1 MAEQIG
7 GVSIGITGDYSSLQ
21 GDFDS
26 AAKVAETAGQ
36 KIASSLAS
44 GFGAAIGGGL
54 GSIIIQQL
62 VSSGALQNITSS
74 ISGAIGS
81 ALSNVNFSDIG
92 NKITSAVGGA
102 FDSVNIAA
110 LQSKVSGAF
119 AGIGDAAA
127 AEFATV
133 QTAASSA
140 WSSVAASASEGA
152 TAVSE
157 AAASAAASME
167 SAVTGAAA
175 VGSGVATA
183 GSMFSSITAGITS
196 AAAAV
201 GTFATETVPSFI
213 TGAGLANVAAIGLAA
228 GIAAVG
234 VAAVALTLDYSNLIQ
249 QQAIVAAQMGESFQ
263 TVNTLQTASGLLGL
277 GPDALTNLLG
287 GDTFTAAL
295 DKLGTSIDTAFS
307 ANRLEAISNLVDQF
321 QALPDPIQRAQLA
334 VQLFGD
340 QAGPALALMTDATK
354 EAVAQA
360 YDLSQAWDTNTRESL
375 QRISDFWTSVKQF
388 FSQEIDFSAAW
399 QGFKQGLVEAV
410 TGSESTI
417 HTFVLQMESTFH
429 DLGTAISDSVN
440 SGLRSLSAATGI
452 DLSGWLQIGQT
463 LGNILRQG
471 IGNLIPPGGFGGN
484 PQLNLANDAFM
495 QQQLKAIQNALA
507 PNTAN
512 IAASIADPAAFAA
525 ATASVDQM
533 TAKMASDYG
542 TLTSAL
548 SSAQSSL
555 ASLQSAFQQTPSS
568 TILAQAVA
576 NAQGLVNQL
585 QAAKTAIDNAV
596 AATQFLAD
604 AFQNLGVAS
613 TGFSVST
620 GPGSLADQL
629 QKLQSEWQ
637 AVVSSGIL
645 DSDQLNVAYGN
656 LQIQLTK
663 LALQAHT
670 TVDSLQSGEAYT
682 NTIGEQ
688 VQLQN
693 QLDITTQG
701 YQKLDAAVT
710 QWALHSNVPL
720 DTGATQSLVPVS
732 SGGNNLLDLMNQ
744 YSQLVTDMQKLGSTQ
759 QQIADA
765 AQSLNPALDANV
777 TALANLDAQIVST
790 DAPSNDLLRIFAGLP
805 AAVKDTTNTF
815 DSAASTVGQFNV
827 DWSGTAVTI
836 KDTIDAID
844 QFGGHSQHG
853 LQQYATSAEDAFDIV
868 NEGFATQKA
877 TLLDLT
883 NSYNV
888 MIDAAL
894 KAQGQTVTIEQLQT
908 QEFQSAKSITDS
920 IGTSIAGAIVQWK
933 GFESAAI
940 SILQNIGKEIIKNI
954 VDNLLT
960 SSGLI
965 KDMMSGISSL
975 MESIGLPGLNSIAT
989 AKGTVSLTS
998 AGQVMVNGQ
1007 PLQLPS
1013 GAAAA
1018 PLSSAAAGTTDTA
1031 VSANTTAVGANTAAL
1046 SALTA
1051 AMTPVSPAVAAN
1063 TVALAP
1069 NTAALASSTGAT
1081 IAETSASVALT
1092 ATFASTAALMASGN
1106 VIQATMEGVSSTFSP
1121 IMAGA
1126 EAATVANTAATTADT
1141 AATTA
1146 DTTAMVGDTAAT
1158 TAGAASEVADTS
1170 ATIADT
1176 VATTSDTVAT
1186 TAAAT
1191 ATVADTAATT
1201 AASAADA
1208 ADTAAVVANTAA
1220 VAAGTAATAASA
1232 AASGAAGAAGG
1243 LGGALSG
1250 IGSALSGAVPLI
1262 GLGVQV
1268 VSSIVQGFQMARLEN
1283 LMGEVEV
1290 STRGALAQLVAIQ
1303 LTLDQYLPDLDHLV
1317 DIWGAINTIGSEL
1330 VQAVAAA
1337 LSGGGGGSGLKVSD
1351 MSAADLGRTM
1361 SDLNL
1366 TTSSVNTN
1374 ADNLDSSMHGLNV
1387 TTSSLK
1393 VGLDTMV
1400 NPVHQNVQAMG
1411 NSTDAVTR
1419 FGNAITTAADNI
1431 ATMEASLKTPIPTSF
1446 PTGTNVAGDWATSPL
1461 NPANNTTPAE
1471 LYSINQQTG
1480 AQTGVLGTEG
1490 QYYNQFMAPTM
1501 TQIQSS
1507 AISNPNIAS
1516 PYAPGGISLTPLSF
1530 NTQQAWGTP
1539 IAAPPEGFA
1548 RTAMP
1553 SSYSP
1558 GGANI
1563 NSLSHPL
1570 SVTINAV
1577 TPAQRTLAMQMV
1589 GGLRQVGVKL

>member
-26 AAKVAETAGQ
+26 AAKIAETAGQ

-44 GFGAAIGGGL
+44 GFGAAIGGGI

-234 VAAVALTLDYSNLIQ
+234 VAAVSLALDYSNLIQ

-263 TVNTLQTASGLLGL
+263 TVNTLQTASGLLDL

-307 ANRLEAISNLVDQF
+307 ASRLEAISTLVDQF
-321 QALPDPIQRAQLA
+321 EALPDPIQRAQLA

-340 QAGPALALMTDATK
+340 QAGPALALMNDATK

-360 YDLSQAWDTNTRESL
+360 YDLSQAWDTNTRQSL
-375 QRISDFWTSVKQF
+375 QRISDFWTEVKQF

-417 HTFVLQMESTFH
+417 RTFVIQLESTFH
-429 DLGTAISDSVN
+429 DLGTAISDSIN
-440 SGLRSLSAATGI
+440 SGLRILSSFTGI

-495 QQQLKAIQNALA
+495 QQQLKAIQTALA

-512 IAASIADPAAFAA
+512 IAAAIADPAAFAA

-548 SSAQSSL
+548 SSAQASL

-568 TILAQAVA
+568 AILAQAVA
-576 NAQGLVNQL
+576 NAQALVNQL
-585 QAAKTAIDNAV
+585 QASKTAIDNAV
-596 AATQFLAD
+596 AATQLLVD
-604 AFQNLGVAS
+604 AFQNLGIAS
-613 TGFSVST
+613 SGFSVST
-620 GPGSLADQL
+620 GGNSLADQL

-670 TVDSLQSGEAYT
+670 TVDALQAGDAYT

-744 YSQLVTDMQKLGSTQ
+744 YSQLVTDMQKLGSSQ

-765 AQSLNPALDANV
+765 AQNLNPALDANV

-815 DSAASTVGQFNV
+815 DAAASTVGQFNV

-853 LQQYATSAEDAFDIV
+853 LQQYATSAEDAFDTV

-894 KAQGQTVTIEQLQT
+894 KAQGQTVTIEQLQN

-920 IGTSIAGAIVQWK
+920 IGTSIATAIVQWK

-1013 GAAAA
+1013 GAAAQ
-1018 PLSSAAAGTTDTA
+1018 PLGNYAAGAADTAVPANTTA
-1031 VSANTTAVGANTAAL
+1031 VSANTAAIN
-1046 SALTA
+1046 ALTA
-1051 AMTPVSPAVAAN
+1051 AVTPVTPAVTANTATLVPNTGAVAAD
-1063 TVALAP
+1063 
-1069 NTAALASSTGAT
+1069 TA
-1081 IAETSASVALT
+1081 ASVALS
-1092 ATFASTAALMASGN
+1092 ASFAATAALMASGD
-1106 VIQATMEGVSSTFSP
+1106 VVKATMEGVTSTFTP
-1121 IMAGA
+1121 IMDGL
-1126 EAATVANTAATTADT
+1126 EAATVANTAATSADT
-1141 AATTA
+1141 AAS
-1146 DTTAMVGDTAAT
+1146 
-1158 TAGAASEVADTS
+1158 TAGA
-1170 ATIADT
+1170 T
-1176 VATTSDTVAT
+1176 VE
-1186 TAAAT
+1186 
-1191 ATVADTAATT
+1191 
-1201 AASAADA
+1201 A
-1208 ADTAAVVANTAA
+1208 ADTAAVTAQAASDVADTSAVIANTGVMVSDTAADTADTAAVAANTAA
-1220 VAAGTAATAASA
+1220 VAAETAATSAETGAAAAESA
-1232 AASGAAGAAGG
+1232 AGGAGG
-1243 LGGALSG
+1243 LGGALSSVG
-1250 IGSALSGAVPLI
+1250 GALMGAVPLI

-1268 VSSIVQGFQMARLEN
+1268 VSGIVQGFQMARLEN

-1303 LTLDQYLPDLDHLV
+1303 KSADQYWPELDHLV
-1317 DIWGAINTIGSEL
+1317 DIWSAINNIGSEL

-1337 LSGGGGGSGLKVSD
+1337 LGGGGGGSGLKVSD

-1374 ADNLDSSMHGLNV
+1374 ADNLDSSMHNLNV
-1387 TTSSLK
+1387 TASSLK

-1400 NPVHQNVQAMG
+1400 NPVHQTVQAMG
-1411 NSTDAVTR
+1411 NAGDAATN
-1419 FGNAITTAADNI
+1419 FAKGITTAADNI
-1431 ATMEASLKTPIPTSF
+1431 AIMEASLKTPIPTSF
-1446 PTGTNVAGDWATSPL
+1446 PTGTNVAGNWATSPL
-1461 NPANNTTPAE
+1461 NPANNMTPAE

-1480 AQTGVLGTEG
+1480 AQTGTLGTEG

-1563 NSLSHPL
+1563 NSLMHPL